1 MCLILLATLIY
12 LNSLHNQ
19 FVFDD
24 IPLILKNPSIRD
36 LKKIPLYFS
45 SGIDKIPYR
54 PLRWISHVIDY
65 HFSDLN
71 PLGYHISN
79 ITLHTLTS
87 ILIYLTISTLVEN
100 TRIAFFA
107 ALLFAVHPIH
117 TDSVTYISG
126 RRDILS
132 TLFYI
137 LGFYLFL
144 ETRKK
149 KRLKFLTLSFVAYL
163 LAISSKEMAVTLPAL
178 FFSYDFIHNL
188 SDKGSLT
195 HRFSTSFKKTFT
207 SHKIFYLSF
216 LLMAILFICYKIFLK
231 SPSNKEGFYG
241 GNLYIQLLTVSKI
254 LVYYIK
260 LLFFPINLIADYSF
274 NSFPLPRSLVEPAT
288 LFSLMALCAIA
299 FLMLKLLSRNKIMA
313 FSLIWF
319 FVTLMPICHI
329 FPHHELLAEHY
340 LYLPS
345 FGFVLL
351 IALILE
357 LVLTS
362 TTRRR
367 YLYSAFSLIILLFS
381 IRTFYRNYDWK
392 NGFTLW
398 EKTVKTVPN
407 CVRAL
412 NNLGI
417 EYYNRKDFK
426 HAKAF
431 YQKAIKIQPI
441 YEKAYYNLGNIYR
454 TEQQFNHALEMYQ
467 KAAQL
472 NPKNINTHNNL
483 GNAYAMQGLYDQAI
497 REYWL
502 VLKLKPRYAQAH
514 NNLGNVYRSLGKT
527 DLAIDFYKK
536 AIKIKPRYF
545 DAYLNLA
552 NAYGDLKQYEISINY
567 LKKALI
573 IKPFHIP
580 TVYNLASIYAK
591 TGQYDKAIKRYEHV
605 IKLDPHSLE
614 AHNNLAIVYTKNNL
628 HQQAIVHY
636 QKVIELNPAFLEP
649 YINLGNLYLERLN
662 DRRKALHYFKK
673 FLEKAPH
680 HPISNSVRKKIR
692 KLEEEGVR

>member
-1 MCLILLATLIY
+1 MILLATLIY

-36 LKKIPLYFS
+36 FKKILLFFT
-45 SGIDKIPYR
+45 SGIDRIPYR
-54 PLRWISHVIDY
+54 PLRWISYAIDY
-65 HFSDLN
+65 QFSALN

-79 ITLHTLTS
+79 ITFHALTS
-87 ILIYLTISTLVEN
+87 ILIYLTISALVEN
-100 TRIAFFA
+100 SRIALFA
-107 ALLFAVHPIH
+107 ALLFAVHPVH
-117 TDSVTYISG
+117 TDSVAYISG

-132 TLFYI
+132 SLFYI

-144 ETRKK
+144 EYRKK
-149 KRLKFLTLSFVAYL
+149 ERLKFLILSFVAYL

-178 FFSYDFIHNL
+178 FLFYDLIHNL
-188 SDKGSLT
+188 SDKGSFINRL
-195 HRFSTSFKKTFT
+195 SAALKKTFS
-207 SHKIFYLSF
+207 SHKIFYLLF
-216 LLMAILFICYKIFLK
+216 LVMAILFTCYKVLLK
-231 SPSNKEGFYG
+231 SPSNKEGLYG
-241 GNLYIQLLTVSKI
+241 GNLYIHFLTVSKI
-254 LVYYIK
+254 LVYYIR

-274 NSFPLPRSLVEPAT
+274 NSFPLSQSLFEPET
-288 LFSLMALCAIA
+288 LLSLMALCTIA
-299 FLMLKLLSRNKIMA
+299 FLSLKLFSRNKIMA

-319 FVTLMPICHI
+319 FITLLPVCHI

-351 IALILE
+351 IAIVFELLVTSTKWRHCIYISFTLLIL
-357 LVLTS
+357 
-362 TTRRR
+362 
-367 YLYSAFSLIILLFS
+367 LLS

-398 EKTVKTVPN
+398 SKTVKTVPN

-417 EYYNRKDFK
+417 EYFNRKDFK
-426 HAKAF
+426 QAIAL
-431 YQKAIKIQPI
+431 YQKAIKIQPV
-441 YEKAYYNLGNIYR
+441 YEKAYYNLGNVYR
-454 TEQQFNHALEMYQ
+454 TQQQFKLALEMYQ

-472 NPKNINTHNNL
+472 NSKNIRYHNNL
-483 GNAYAMQGLYDQAI
+483 GNAYAMQRLYDQAI
-497 REYWL
+497 KEYKL

-527 DLAIDFYKK
+527 NLAIACYQK
-536 AIKIKPRYF
+536 AIKIKPGYV
-545 DAYLNLA
+545 DAYRNLA
-552 NAYGDLKQYEISINY
+552 NAYGDLKQYEKSVII

-573 IKPFHIP
+573 IKPSHIP
-580 TVYNLASIYAK
+580 TVNNLVSVYAK
-591 TGQYDKAIKRYEHV
+591 IKQYDKAIETYEYA
-605 IKLDPHSLE
+605 IKLKPNSLE
-614 AHNNLAIVYTKNNL
+614 TYL
-628 HQQAIVHY
+628 
-636 QKVIELNPAFLEP
+636 
-649 YINLGNLYLERLN
+649 NLGSLYLEKLN